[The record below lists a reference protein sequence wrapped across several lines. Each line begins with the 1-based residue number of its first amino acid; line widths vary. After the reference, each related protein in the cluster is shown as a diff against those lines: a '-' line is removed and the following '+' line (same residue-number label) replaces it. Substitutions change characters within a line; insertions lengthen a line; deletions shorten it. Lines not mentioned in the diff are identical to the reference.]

1 VPDCA
6 TPRHGGKDGAPARR
20 DPPAEIPPV
29 KDPPRMRFPAL
40 RSRDF
45 VIFTAGNFSA
55 TNAIWINRVIVGW
68 LGWELTGLASS
79 VGLMSFFLF
88 APAIVSSPLF
98 GVILDR
104 VDVRRAAILSQ
115 FILITT
121 LAVLFVLYSTGVL
134 TIWLLGVV
142 ALVIGFT
149 ASADRTIRFVLVPRI
164 VEREAL
170 ANAVAI
176 HGINFN
182 TARLIGPAIGGVLIE
197 WAGTGAA
204 ILVNLAMVAPFLTV
218 LFIVTLRGRDERR
231 QKRQSFLAEIVD
243 GARYAAAHPIIREA
257 MVISGLSSITLRGI
271 LEILPAVA
279 DGEFHRGAQGLGQML
294 AVSGAGALVA
304 AFFVAVRRSGPS
316 EAEIST
322 AVYLSIVG
330 GILATVVLG
339 LTGNWYVAL
348 AMVFLLGACL
358 TINGIDLQASLQ
370 VALDDAYRG
379 RVMGLWIVLVIGGAA
394 ISAIVIGFL
403 ADLLGMPTALVGSG
417 GACAVLVGMSMLGMG
432 KGRGVA
438 PPGT

>member
-1 VPDCA
+1 
-6 TPRHGGKDGAPARR
+6 
-20 DPPAEIPPV
+20 
-29 KDPPRMRFPAL
+29 MRFPAL

-68 LGWELTGLASS
+68 LAWQLTGLASS
-79 VGLMSFFLF
+79 VGFLSFLLF
-88 APAIVSSPLF
+88 APTIVSSPLF

-115 FILITT
+115 SILIVALT
-121 LAVLFVLYSTGVL
+121 ALFVLYASGIL
-134 TIWLLGVV
+134 TIWLLAIV
-142 ALVIGFT
+142 ALIIGFT

-164 VEREAL
+164 VEKEAL

-182 TARLIGPAIGGVLIE
+182 TARLIGPAIGGLLIE

-204 ILVNLAMVAPFLTV
+204 ILLNLAMVVPFLTV
-218 LFIVTLRGRDERR
+218 LFLITLRGREAPRGKRR
-231 QKRQSFLAEIVD
+231 NFLAEIAD
-243 GARYAAAHPIIREA
+243 GARYAMRHPIIREA
-257 MVISGLSSITLRGI
+257 MILSAFISITVRGI

-304 AFFVAVRRSGPS
+304 ATFVALRRSGPS
-316 EAEIST
+316 RAEVSM

-330 GILATVVLG
+330 CVVGTVILG
-339 LTGNWYVAL
+339 LTGSWYVAL
-348 AMVFLLGACL
+348 AMVFLLGGSL
-358 TINGIDLQASLQ
+358 TINGIDLQATLQ
-370 VALDDAYRG
+370 IALDDAYRG

-394 ISAIVIGFL
+394 INAIAIGFL
-403 ADLLGMPTALVGSG
+403 ADIFGMSAALVATGT
-417 GACAVLVGMSMLGMG
+417 ACALLIGAGVLAIR
-432 KGRGVA
+432 KG
-438 PPGT
+438 PPSA